1 MVKDYTQA
9 GWPERTAFVV
19 ASGPSL
25 TAEDC
30 ALLREHR
37 AKDSCRVVS
46 VSNAWKLCSPWADAY
61 YAADRRYWM
70 SYFDPMRKANIPL
83 ARMWTQ
89 CSSTVDACGVRRV
102 RAVNKPGLGDG
113 VLYTNSNSGAMGI
126 GLAVLFG
133 AKRIVLL
140 GMDMQLGPNGK
151 KHFDGNHPA
160 PLVQSMCFED
170 WRNRLKILSQDAS
183 KRGITILNASRAT
196 ALTCFKRVTL
206 EETLT

>member
-1 MVKDYTQA
+1 MVKDYSQP
-9 GWPERTAFVV
+9 GWAERTAFVV

-37 AKDSCRVVS
+37 AKDSSRVIS
-46 VSNAWKLCSPWADAY
+46 VSNAWKLCAPWADAY

-70 SYFDPMRKANIPL
+70 SYFDPMRKAGIPL
-83 ARMWTQ
+83 SRMWTQ
-89 CSSTVDACGVRRV
+89 CSSTVDQCGVRRV

-140 GMDMQLGPNGK
+140 GMDMQLGPNGL

-170 WRNRLKILSQDAS
+170 WRNRLKVLSQDAS

-196 ALTCFKRVTL
+196 ALTCFKRVGL